1 MAKKKKKEVEER
13 VVDGNVVLF
22 TALSMILLAFF
33 IVLNSIAV
41 VDQNKKLEAWGSLL
55 GSFGILP
62 GGVLLNEGDNLL
74 PYESP
79 IVEQGEM
86 YQDTKRVMERYI
98 VEYQLTKDVGFTYE
112 GKNLTISINND
123 FLFLPGK
130 TELDRKNLPFLN
142 LVTRLI
148 GTVDNKV
155 RIEGYAGEREGRN
168 SSLNIWDLALLR
180 GISTMEHMVEK
191 GRISPERFSI
201 GAYTNKEGF
210 EGRDKKSG
218 KTFGRIDITLLGDVR
233 VGNKDDDGLYRYKGF
248 IFDFGEG
255 ASNGG

>member
-1 MAKKKKKEVEER
+1 MAKKKKKEPEER

-41 VDQNKKLEAWGSLL
+41 IDQNKKLEAWGSLL

-62 GGVLLNEGDNLL
+62 GGVLLNEGDTLL

-79 IVEQGEM
+79 ILEQGEM

-112 GKNLTISINND
+112 GKNLTISIKNE

-130 TELDRKNLPFLN
+130 AELNRKNLPFLN

-148 GTVDNKV
+148 ASVDNKV
-155 RIEGYAGEREGRN
+155 RLEGYVGEREAGKGP
-168 SSLNIWDLALLR
+168 LNIWDLALLR
-180 GISTMEHMVEK
+180 GIKTMEYMVEK
-191 GRISPERFSI
+191 GQVAPMRFSI
-201 GAYTNKEGF
+201 GGYGNRKGF
-210 EGRDKKSG
+210 AARDKKSA
-218 KTFGRIDITLLGDVR
+218 KNSGRIDITLLGEVR

-255 ASNGG
+255 MSGGR